1 MNRPAVRLCFR
12 ILAYI
17 SVALAAAGVVLPLLP
32 TTPFVLLAAWA
43 ASKGS
48 PAFELWLKN
57 HRIYGPIINNWRDH
71 RAVPRKAKW
80 LALMMLT
87 LSWSILY
94 WTGAPIPLLIA
105 SGVFFIGLALFLA
118 TRPSV

>member
-1 MNRPAVRLCFR
+1 MNRPAVQLCYR
-12 ILAYI
+12 ALAYI

-48 PAFELWLKN
+48 PEFELWLHN
-57 HRIYGPIINNWRDH
+57 HRIYGPIIQNWRDH

-80 LALMMLT
+80 LAFIML
-87 LSWSILY
+87 LFSWSILY
-94 WTGAPIPLLIA
+94 WTGAPTPLLVA
-105 SGVFFIGLALFLA
+105 SGLFFTGLTLFLA
-118 TRPSV
+118 SRPSV